1 MAIREVQSFPCTI
14 PAGTLP
20 ANPHVFQLPMMAM
33 DIEWLEWQV
42 PPGARGDVGFWLGS
56 MGQQI
61 IPFGSGAPS
70 WIVADGYTA
79 HWDMDALAADQSWEL
94 RGYNIGLLPHTVTVR
109 FGLALSVPTSSLASS
124 LLPLASLNP
133 AT

>member
-1 MAIREVQSFPCTI
+1 MAIREVQSFACTI
-14 PAGTLP
+14 PAGTAKAAP
-20 ANPHVFQLPMMAM
+20 AVFQLPMMAM

-56 MGQQI
+56 LGQQI
-61 IPFGSGAPS
+61 IPFSSGGPN

-79 HWDMDALAADQSWEL
+79 HWDMDELAADTSWEL

-109 FGLALSVPTSSLASS
+109 FGLALPRPTTSLASM
-124 LLPLASLNP
+124 LLPLSSLNP
-133 AT
+133 TT